1 MIMTVDTLR
10 QFVTTEETDQALEA
24 RLQALEMLIRGY
36 TNNNFQKRPFRAV
49 AVAVAEGNRLLVSGA
64 TPFKAGDTL
73 EITESEF
80 NGGLVTVAAVSD
92 GAITVSEELYDESGV
107 VITKVIYPAD
117 VKQGV
122 ARMLQWQL
130 DNGDKVGVQ
139 SETISRHSV
148 TYFNMDGD
156 NSSMGFP
163 KSLLG
168 FLKPYR
174 KAKFG
179 QGVSV

>member
-1 MIMTVDTLR
+1 MIMTVDELR
-10 QFVTTEETDQALEA
+10 QIVTTDETDQALEA
-24 RLQALEMLIRGY
+24 RLQALELLIRGY
-36 TNNNFQKRPFRAV
+36 TNNNFQKRAFRAV
-49 AVAVAEGNRLLVSGA
+49 AVAVAAGNKLLVSSVV
-64 TPFKAGDTL
+64 PFKAGDTL
-73 EITESEF
+73 EITESEY
-80 NGGLVTVAAVSD
+80 NSGLVTVSAVSD

-107 VITKVIYPAD
+107 VITKVTYPAD
-117 VKQGV
+117 VKQGA

-130 DNGDKVGVQ
+130 ENGDKVGIQ

-174 KAKFG
+174 KARFG
-179 QGVSV
+179 QGVRL